1 MVVSWE
7 QALEFA
13 ATVPKPKKKEPE
25 IETPHTPEKERNH
38 HTLTD
43 LQLMEAK
50 HEADKQHIEVIH
62 RSSLVFHLTVGK
74 AISFMYVWTIGLGN
88 LALKS
93 CKNNGSL

>member
-1 MVVSWE
+1 MVVSWK

-38 HTLTD
+38 HILTD

-50 HEADKQHIEVIH
+50 HEADKQHIEVV
-62 RSSLVFHLTVGK
+62 LLTLDQVWNFH
-74 AISFMYVWTIGLGN
+74 
-88 LALKS
+88 
-93 CKNNGSL
+93 